1 MSSPERAFPAL
12 RRWGLLGA
20 LLLGAAQAQS
30 AVPAPAQEPAICAV
44 SEDLPDVS
52 IGGVSRGAFSLRRS
66 DGAFWLQQDALR
78 PGEERYGLETV
89 RCDDLAFTRLDPA
102 LGAQYDPEAQVV
114 TFAPRLELLPTRTL
128 AVSLTPVT
136 PEGVTSLPLYAL
148 DYSLSAARFSG
159 GNLAQRGYARAS
171 YTNGPWSAQLG
182 VAEAGASGQSVEVGV
197 SASARY
203 QLYPDLS
210 VEAGVNIPSLLT
222 GSLAG
227 FSGVQGQFSGQ
238 TGRVLDTFTVDVPL
252 GGRIRL
258 SSGGR
263 PLGSWTVDAGR
274 VVFRNVPLVGTTGAV
289 LAVVEDPA
297 GRREQAQV
305 YTFPTAVLAPGNY
318 GVVAE
323 AGALGG
329 AAYARGLVRY
339 GLTPGLTLDAQVGV
353 RAGEVGGRVGVTAA
367 SLDQVISVGITH
379 RLDGLTT
386 AATVDYGGRLGRFG
400 LGLGAQFPLGDLGAT
415 RAAASVSTEL
425 GGFSTGLSVGYD
437 PRQLGWYG
445 GAQVTGALTR
455 DVRLSA
461 AGRVGTQSSIF
472 SVTLGYQPGDHWRAA
487 INTAATANG
496 PAVRASATYQPT
508 PDQQWNLAY
517 GAGAGYAEYRRR
529 GAAELAVGA
538 GTGGEVNATLRGTLV
553 SAAGRVY
560 ATAARTDDVSVVLET
575 GVPGLAIYAGGL
587 FQGRTDA
594 AGTLV
599 FSVSGSGTAD
609 VRVDVASLPIEIDV
623 KEASLSLAGLTARA
637 VKVDWRGNF
646 GRSRVVDFQ
655 GPDGQDAAYGAA
667 VLDGE
672 RYDLDAFG
680 TALLPTTSATVRGE
694 LRLADGTVCPVVIA
708 AGDQTV
714 RCAP

>member
-1 MSSPERAFPAL
+1 MSNPERVCLPAL

-20 LLLGAAQAQS
+20 LLLGTAQGQS
-30 AVPAPAQEPAICAV
+30 AAPVPAQESAICAV
-44 SEDLPDVS
+44 SEDLPDVR
-52 IGGVSRGAFSLRRS
+52 IGGVSRGAFSLRQS
-66 DGAFWLQQDALR
+66 GGDFWLQQDALR

-89 RCDDLAFTRLDPA
+89 RCDDLPFTRLNPSLD
-102 LGAQYDPEAQVV
+102 AQYDPEAQVV

-128 AVSLTPVT
+128 SVSLTPVT

-159 GNLAQRGYARAS
+159 GGLAQRGSARAS

-182 VAEAGASGQSVEVGV
+182 VAEAGTSGQPVEVGV

-203 QLYPDLS
+203 QLDPDLS
-210 VEAGVNIPSLLT
+210 VEAGFNIPSLLT

-238 TGRVLDTFTVDVPL
+238 IGRTLDTFTVDVPL
-252 GGRIRL
+252 GGRIQL

-274 VVFRNVPLVGTTGAV
+274 VVFRNVPLVGTSGAV
-289 LAVVEDPA
+289 LAVIEDPA

-353 RAGEVGGRVGVTAA
+353 RAGEVGGRVAVTAA

-379 RLDGLTT
+379 HLDGLTT

-400 LGLGAQFPLGDLGAT
+400 LGLGAQIPLGDLRAT
-415 RAAASVSTEL
+415 RAAASVATEL

-437 PRQLGWYG
+437 PSRLGWYG
-445 GAQVTGALTR
+445 GAQVAGSLTR
-455 DVRLSA
+455 DVRLSV
-461 AGRVGTQSSIF
+461 AGRVGTQSSTF
-472 SVTLGYQPGDHWRAA
+472 SVTLGYQPNDHWRAA
-487 INTAATANG
+487 INTVATANG
-496 PAVRASATYQPT
+496 PAIRASATYQPT
-508 PDQQWNLAY
+508 LDQQWNLAY

-538 GTGGEVNATLRGTLV
+538 GTSGEVNATLRGTLV

-560 ATAARTDDVSVVLET
+560 ATASRTDDISVVLET
-575 GVPGLAIYAGGL
+575 GVPGLAIYTGGL

-599 FSVSGSGTAD
+599 FSVSSAGAAD
-609 VRVDVASLPIEIDV
+609 VRVDVASLPIEIAV
-623 KEASLSLAGLTARA
+623 KEASLPLTGLTARA
-637 VKVDWRGNF
+637 VKVDWRANF

-655 GPDGQDAAYGAA
+655 GPDGQEAAYGT
-667 VLDGE
+667 VVVDGE

-680 TALLPTTSATVRGE
+680 TALLPVSVSVLRGQLSLE
-694 LRLADGTVCPVVIA
+694 DGR
-708 AGDQTV
+708 Q
-714 RCAP
+714 CAITLGPAQEAVQCD